1 MTGTYT
7 SVPAAG
13 AKLRASVLSSL
24 VTEVRPI
31 DVLKGSDETVSNSS
45 TLQND
50 DELLLSVAASTF
62 YRFFI
67 DITFQAG
74 TTADFKWAIT
84 FPTGAT
90 ATFVGAGWDTAQA
103 FVPSGS
109 GSYTS
114 GSAITYGGNGIGS
127 NRGIILRGTLSTG
140 ANAGTL
146 QFQWAQNTP
155 TVENTVVKAGSYMEI
170 LKR

>member
-1 MTGTYT
+1 MTFT

-24 VTEVRPI
+24 VTELRPTS
-31 DVLKGSDETVSNSS
+31 VLKGIDEIVSNST

-50 DELLLSVAASTF
+50 DELLLSVASGPS
-62 YRFFI
+62 YRWML
-67 DITFQAG
+67 DVTYQAG
-74 TTADFKWAIT
+74 TAADFKWALT

-90 ATFVGAGWDTAQA
+90 ATFVGAGWDTALA

-109 GSYTS
+109 GAYTS
-114 GSAITYGGNGIGS
+114 GSAITYGGAGIGS
-127 NRGIILRGTLSTG
+127 NRGLVLRGTLTTG

-146 QFQWAQNTP
+146 QFQWAQNAA
-155 TVENTVVKAGSYMEI
+155 TVENTVVKAGSG
-170 LKR
+170 LFLWRLS